1 MRGRLAALMVLAT
14 GLGFAA
20 PAQAALKL
28 CNRTSYV
35 LYAAT
40 AAVSDRGSSVKGW
53 TRIAPGDCQTARPER
68 LSAQSYLVYARSAL
82 AHSGPSRAWGGDFPL
97 CVKDDDFVLNRKGN
111 PPGCDGG
118 AFAVPF
124 ATVETHNRPDWT
136 MNLDE
141 QPRLA
146 GLLDAQLAGVKRL
159 LKDNGY
165 KIAAI
170 DTKPDK
176 ATGTALADFR
186 KKMKFADRDG
196 NDKLFAALEKAAAE
210 RGGAPQGFT
219 VCNDDRADIVAALAE
234 PSGND
239 AISRGWWRIAGKACA
254 RMITTPLKGSSL
266 WLLAQ
271 RPGGA
276 ATVSGPDQ
284 FCTANQEFEIKGRQ
298 GCAQRGFAQAGFA
311 RIATAGK
318 TGIAVHVGANGLT
331 APAAE
336 SQTGISK

>member
-1 MRGRLAALMVLAT
+1 MRSLLAALAMLAASLALAT
-14 GLGFAA
+14 

-28 CNRTSYV
+28 CNRTSYI

-82 AHSGPSRAWGGDFPL
+82 AHSGPGRAWGGDFPL
-97 CVKDDDFVLNRKGN
+97 CVQDDDFVLNRKGN
-111 PPGCDGG
+111 PSGCDGG

-136 MNLDE
+136 MRFDE
-141 QPRLA
+141 QPPLPN
-146 GLLDAQLAGVKRL
+146 LLGAQLMGVKRL

-170 DTKPDK
+170 DPKPDK
-176 ATGTALADFR
+176 ATGAALADFR

-196 NDKLFAALEKAAAE
+196 NDKLFVALEREAVK

-219 VCNDDRADIVAALAE
+219 VCNDDRGDIVAALAA
-234 PSGND
+234 PAGND
-239 AISRGWWRIAGKACA
+239 VVSRGWWRIAGGACA
-254 RMITTPLKGSSL
+254 RMITAPLKGSAV

-271 RPGGA
+271 TPGGA
-276 ATVSGPDQ
+276 AMVSGPDQ
-284 FCTANQEFEIKGRQ
+284 FCTATPEFEIKGRQ
-298 GCAQRGFAQAGFA
+298 ACAQRGFVQAGFA
-311 RIATAGK
+311 RIATGGK
-318 TGIAVHVGANGLT
+318 SGAVVHVTANGL
-331 APAAE
+331 AAA
-336 SQTGISK
+336 QTGTSK

>member
-1 MRGRLAALMVLAT
+1 MRSLLAALAMLAASLALAT
-14 GLGFAA
+14 

-28 CNRTSYV
+28 CNRTSYI

-82 AHSGPSRAWGGDFPL
+82 AHSGPGRAWGGDFPL

-111 PPGCDGG
+111 PPGCNGD

-136 MNLDE
+136 MRFDE
-141 QPRLA
+141 EPRLA

-176 ATGTALADFR
+176 ATGAALADFR

-196 NDKLFAALEKAAAE
+196 NDKLFAALEKEAAK
-210 RGGAPQGFT
+210 RGTPQGFT
-219 VCNDDRADIVAALAE
+219 VCNDDSADIVAALAE
-234 PSGND
+234 PAGNEV
-239 AISRGWWRIAGKACA
+239 ASRGWWRIAGGACA
-254 RMITTPLKGSSL
+254 RMITAPLKGSAV

-271 RPGGA
+271 KPGGG

-311 RIATAGK
+311 RIATGGK
-318 TGIAVHVGANGLT
+318 SGAVVHVGARGLVPPPT
-331 APAAE
+331 AKA
-336 SQTGISK
+336 QTGISK